1 MNIIDKFKITEGKIL
16 LALVLFLGCNAIT
29 ESEISK
35 SEANT
40 LERTRSQIAV
50 VGEVFT
56 ATW

>member
-16 LALVLFLGCNAIT
+16 LALMLFLGCDAII
-29 ESEISK
+29 ESEIMD

-40 LERTRSQIAV
+40 LNRTRSQIAV

-56 ATW
+56 ASW